1 MLNFKNI
8 LVYLKDPWTASW
20 IATSILAILIPVII
34 WSSQRGSYYKSY
46 GYALELEEKKRQ
58 YYENR
63 DGNGNN
69 RNNNNNNNYYSY
81 YKECSWFN
89 WPCRKRQYYF
99 ATMEDRNR
107 GQQDGN
113 YRQDLPGWYIFLGG
127 AEHSEDMMRWKEQNT
142 GIRASSSAG
151 SSGGVKF
158 VYVMTLLLFSAL
170 VVYGALTLGKKQPVL
185 NLEAFLVVAATV
197 ALMNLVITAQGVI
210 SSDDRDMEDSYYG
223 WYGQMGVLVAYT
235 NFWIMLQCL
244 GFLVAFR
251 IRSYLERRAGEKED
265 LGDEYAEH
273 NVTAYHNY
281 NAPPENDKQEQSH
294 VA

>member
-1 MLNFKNI
+1 MLNFKTI
-8 LVYLKDPWTASW
+8 LVYLKNPWTASW
-20 IATSILAILIPVII
+20 VVTSLLAIFIPVII

-46 GYALELEEKKRQ
+46 GYAVELEEKQRQ

-63 DGNGNN
+63 DGNNG
-69 RNNNNNNNYYSY
+69 NNNNNYYSY

-113 YRQDLPGWYIFLGG
+113 YRQELPGWFIFLGG
-127 AEHSEDMMRWKEQNT
+127 AEHSEDMLRWKEQNT
-142 GIRASSSAG
+142 GMRASSSAE

-158 VYVMTLLLFSAL
+158 VYTMTLVLFLAL
-170 VVYGALTLGKKQPVL
+170 VVYGALTLGKNQPVM
-185 NLEAFLVVAATV
+185 NLEVFLVVAAVV

-244 GFLVAFR
+244 GFLIAFR
-251 IRSYLERRAGEKED
+251 IRSYLEKRGGDKED
-265 LGDEYAEH
+265 IDGDYDDGQNQA
-273 NVTAYHNY
+273 TSYHNY
-281 NAPPENDKQEQSH
+281 TAPSENVKEQHH

>member
-8 LVYLKDPWTASW
+8 LVHLKDPWTASW
-20 IATSILAILIPVII
+20 IATSILAIFIPVII
-34 WSSQRGSYYKSY
+34 WSTQRGSYYKSY
-46 GYALELEEKKRQ
+46 GYALEAEERQRQ

-63 DGNGNN
+63 DGNRN
-69 RNNNNNNNYYSY
+69 NNNNNNNYYTY

-107 GQQDGN
+107 GQQDGGV
-113 YRQDLPGWYIFLGG
+113 RQELPGWYIFLGG

-158 VYVMTLLLFSAL
+158 VYMMTLVLFLAL
-170 VVYGALTLGKKQPVL
+170 VAYGALTLGKKQPVMG
-185 NLEAFLVVAATV
+185 LEAFLVVAVAV

-235 NFWIMLQCL
+235 NFWIMLHSL

-251 IRSYLERRAGEKED
+251 VRSYLDKRAGGGKEGD
-265 LGDEYAEH
+265 VGDEYDE
-273 NVTAYHNY
+273 NQVTAYHSY
-281 NAPPENDKQEQSH
+281 NAPSEQPQMEAT